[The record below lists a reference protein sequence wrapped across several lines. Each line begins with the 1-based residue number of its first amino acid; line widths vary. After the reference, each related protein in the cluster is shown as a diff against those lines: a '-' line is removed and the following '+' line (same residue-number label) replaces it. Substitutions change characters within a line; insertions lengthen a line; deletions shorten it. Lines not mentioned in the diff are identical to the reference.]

1 MTQSLCDVCSYEEN
15 GMSGLIQANM
25 HYDKSQPW
33 NIELLKEGQDSVVLV
48 SYIFKDTN
56 KLFFISNFIATELWK
71 RFTLYIHVCIMY
83 IHMF

>member
-1 MTQSLCDVCSYEEN
+1 
-15 GMSGLIQANM
+15 M

-56 KLFFISNFIATELWK
+56 KLFFISNFIATDLWK
-71 RFTLYIHVCIMY
+71 KFT
-83 IHMF
+83 